1 MFNGI
6 IKQTG
11 IVKEIKKNKNSIIIG
26 IKSNFNNNKI
36 NLGSSIACDGV
47 CLTLISKKKDL
58 LFFYLSNETLKRS
71 NYSYL
76 KIGKLINLEKS
87 LKYGDE
93 LSGHYTQGHVDTLG
107 KVIKINILDKTWI
120 LRIRIEKKYLKF
132 VVDKASIHINGVS
145 LTISKKTIRFFE
157 INVIPHTLKLTN
169 LHKVKVNDYLNVEF
183 DIFSKYISNLK

>member
-1 MFNGI
+1 M
-6 IKQTG
+6 
-11 IVKEIKKNKNSIIIG
+11 
-26 IKSNFNNNKI
+26 
-36 NLGSSIACDGV
+36 LP
-47 CLTLISKKKDL
+47 IS
-58 LFFYLSNETLKRS
+58 ETLKRS

-107 KVIKINILDKTWI
+107 KVIKINIFDKTWI